1 MFQLEVQQVDALTV
15 FLIRKFIDRFQ
26 DLRLGYF
33 FRILVHQQRGN
44 RRVNRGVNL
53 YSEEFDVAFEV
64 IESMSSHTLLLE
76 QTPLASVEYVSTSIK
91 SFYEDFIEP
100 TIIELSG

>member
-1 MFQLEVQQVDALTV
+1 MDTQELLDNLQDELYNLEIRISKNV
-15 FLIRKFIDRFQ
+15 FKGGTPSELKKFVADFLKICEQ
-26 DLRLGYF
+26 K
-33 FRILVHQQRGN
+33 
-44 RRVNRGVNL
+44 
-53 YSEEFDVAFEV
+53 EFDVAFEV

-100 TIIELSG
+100 TKIELYG